1 MRNHRS
7 GLREKARQA
16 KTFLLFHEMMEPSVI
31 KEDRIVDVR
40 GNAATVDEQ

>member
-16 KTFLLFHEMMEPSVI
+16 KIFLLLHEMIEPSVN
-31 KEDRIVDVR
+31 KEDRIVDVH
-40 GNAATVDEQ
+40 GNAATVDER